1 MNLIEDLR
9 WRGLVAQSTDE
20 AALLESLKKPIT
32 LYIGFDPTAPSLHV
46 GNLVVL
52 LVLRRFQLAGHN
64 PIALVGGATGL
75 VGDPSGRND
84 ERTLNSSEVVEEW
97 VSRIRKQVSAFLDFD
112 AKTNPALVVNNLD
125 WTSPLS
131 AIEFLRDIGKHFSV
145 NQMLAKDSVS
155 SRLEAGGISYTEFSY
170 QVLQAYDYLELFR
183 RNNCTLQLGGSDQW
197 GNIVAGLDLIR
208 RVEQGSAHALTVP
221 LLAKADGTKFGKT
234 AGGSVWLDPEM
245 TSPYAFFQFWLNTE
259 DKDVINFLKVFSFLS
274 HEDIEALDI
283 AHTANPGLRE
293 AHRALARELTTLVHG
308 ADTTSRVEAAARAL
322 FGQGELSELDEK
334 TLAGALAELPRTVI
348 SKDAQIPT
356 WVDLLASTGVV
367 DSKSAARRIVKEGG
381 AYLNNVK
388 ICATLFYDAAR
399 GIVKEGGAYLNNVKI
414 SGEDFA
420 PQKSD
425 FLCGK
430 YAILRKGKRDLACV
444 ELV

>member
-20 AALLESLKKPIT
+20 AALLEALKKPTT
-32 LYIGFDPTAPSLHV
+32 LYVGFDPTAPSLHA

-75 VGDPSGRND
+75 VGDPSGKNE
-84 ERTLNSSEVVEEW
+84 ERTLNSTEIVEAW

-112 AKTNPALVVNNLD
+112 APKNPAQVVNNLD

-145 NQMLAKDSVS
+145 NQMLSKDSVS
-155 SRLEAGGISYTEFSY
+155 ARLEGGGISYTEFSY
-170 QVLQAYDYLELFR
+170 QVLQSYDFLELYR
-183 RNNCTLQLGGSDQW
+183 RNNCTLQVGGSDQW

-208 RVEQGSAHALTVP
+208 RVEQGSGHALTVP
-221 LLAKADGTKFGKT
+221 LLMKADGTKFGKT

-245 TSPYAFFQFWLNTE
+245 TSPYAFFQFWLNSD
-259 DKDVINFLKVFSFLS
+259 DKDVINFLKVFSFKS
-274 HEDIEALDI
+274 HEEIMELEKS
-283 AHTANPGLRE
+283 HNENPGLRE
-293 AHRALARELTTLVHG
+293 AHRALARELTSLVHSEE
-308 ADTTSRVEAAARAL
+308 TTQRVEAAARAL
-322 FGQGELSELDEK
+322 FGQGELSELDEA
-334 TLAGALAELPRTVI
+334 TLASALAELPRTTI
-348 SKDAQIPT
+348 SAKEEIPT
-356 WVDLLASTGVV
+356 WVDLLAATGVV

-388 ICATLFYDAAR
+388 I
-399 GIVKEGGAYLNNVKI
+399 
-414 SGEDFA
+414 SGEDFR
-420 PQKSD
+420 PSKSD

-430 YAILRKGKRDLACV
+430 YAVLRKGKRDLAAV
-444 ELV
+444 ELS

>member
-20 AALLESLKKPIT
+20 AALLESMKKPIT

-84 ERTLNSSEVVEEW
+84 ERTLNSSEVVEDW
-97 VSRIRKQVSAFLDFD
+97 VSRIRNQVAAFLDFD
-112 AKTNPALVVNNLD
+112 AENNPALVVNNLD

-170 QVLQAYDYLELFR
+170 QVLQSYDYLELFR

-259 DKDVINFLKVFSFLS
+259 DKDVVNFLKVFSFLS
-274 HEDIEALDI
+274 HAEIDALEVG
-283 AHTANPGLRE
+283 HTANPGLRE

-308 ADTTSRVEAAARAL
+308 VDTTSRVEAAARAL

-356 WVDLLASTGVV
+356 WVDLLAATGVV

-388 ICATLFYDAAR
+388 ISC
-399 GIVKEGGAYLNNVKI
+399 
-414 SGEDFA
+414 EDFA

-444 ELV
+444 ELA

>member
-1 MNLIEDLR
+1 MNLLEDLR
-9 WRGLVAQSTDE
+9 WRGLLAQSTDE
-20 AALLESLKKPIT
+20 AALLESMKKPIT
-32 LYIGFDPTAPSLHV
+32 LYVGFDPTAPSLHV

-52 LVLRRFQLAGHN
+52 LVLRRFQLAGHT

-75 VGDPSGRND
+75 VGDPSGKNE
-84 ERTLNSSEVVEEW
+84 ERTLNSTEIVEGW
-97 VSRIRKQVSAFLDFD
+97 VNRIRTQVSAFLDFSE
-112 AKTNPALVVNNLD
+112 AKNRAIVVNNLD

-155 SRLEAGGISYTEFSY
+155 ARLEAGGISYTEFSY
-170 QVLQAYDYLELFR
+170 QVLQSYDFLELFR

-208 RVEQGSAHALTVP
+208 RVEQGSGHALTVP
-221 LLAKADGTKFGKT
+221 LLTKADGTKFGKT
-234 AGGSVWLDPEM
+234 AGGSVWLDPAM
-245 TSPYAFFQFWLNTE
+245 TSPYAFFQYWLNTD
-259 DKDVINFLKVFSFLS
+259 DKDVINFLKVFSFKS
-274 HEDIEALDI
+274 HAEITALEN
-283 AHTANPGLRE
+283 AHKENPGLRE
-293 AHRALARELTTLVHG
+293 AHRALARELTALVHSQ
-308 ADTTSRVEAAARAL
+308 ATTDRVEAAAKAL
-322 FGQGELSELDEK
+322 FGQGDLTELDEE
-334 TLAGALAELPRTVI
+334 TLAGALAELPRTTV
-348 SKDAQIPT
+348 SKNEAIPT
-356 WVDLLASTGVV
+356 WVDLLAATGVV

-381 AYLNNVK
+381 AYLNN
-388 ICATLFYDAAR
+388 
-399 GIVKEGGAYLNNVKI
+399 EKI

-430 YAILRKGKRDLACV
+430 YAVLRKGKRDLAAV